1 MNETKKI
8 ERISYI
14 EKLYIY
20 EYVIKSVYDYCDIK
34 EISLMEFYNQLRI
47 NQYPDV
53 DKVDYIPDSILPF
66 ELLKL
71 IESICKLKNISMI
84 EYQTLL

>member
-20 EYVIKSVYDYCDIK
+20 ESVLKSVYDYCDIK
-34 EISLMEFYNQLRI
+34 EISLMEFYNLLRI
-47 NQYPDV
+47 KLYPDA
-53 DKVDYIPDSILPF
+53 DILDYIPDSILPF

-84 EYQTLL
+84 EYQTLF

>member
-14 EKLYIY
+14 EKLNIY
-20 EYVIKSVYDYCDIK
+20 ESVLKTVYDYCDIK
-34 EISLMEFYNQLRI
+34 EISLMEFYNLLRI
-47 NQYPDV
+47 KLYPDA
-53 DKVDYIPDSILPF
+53 DILDYIPDSILPF